1 MSTVKVGGGG
11 INFLGLLTIV
21 FITLKL
27 THFIDWNWW
36 WVLSPLWMP
45 MVVIIGSFILFTGG
59 VLIGKGIIW
68 VYEKLT
74 GK

>member
-1 MSTVKVGGGG
+1 MDTVKVGGG
-11 INFLGLLTIV
+11 INFVGLLTIV

-36 WVLSPLWMP
+36 WVLSPMWIP
-45 MVVIIGSFILFTGG
+45 MAVIIGLFVLFMGG
-59 VLIGKGIIW
+59 VLAGKGAIW